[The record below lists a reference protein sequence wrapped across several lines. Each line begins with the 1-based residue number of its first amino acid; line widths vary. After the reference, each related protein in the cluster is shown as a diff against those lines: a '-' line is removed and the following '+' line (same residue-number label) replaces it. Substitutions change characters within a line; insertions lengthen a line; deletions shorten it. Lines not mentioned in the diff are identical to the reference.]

1 MSEATAGPDRP
12 LGLARLWWDQ
22 SVKAADHLLPLV
34 SALLGGPPPFAIRCW
49 DGSTSG
55 PAGARA
61 TLVFRNRRALR
72 RIAWRPDE
80 MGIARAYVAGDLDIE
95 GDLYAVLDM
104 EDVVERLATNDGL
117 TLTTRQK
124 LDAARTAVRLGAVGL
139 PPALPPEEVRRR
151 RGSKHSRQRDADA
164 ISHHYDV
171 GNDFY
176 RLVLGP
182 TLVYSC
188 AYFREQPSPTYGLDD
203 AQRDKLDLV
212 CTKLGLQPGQ
222 RLLDVGCGWGALVLH
237 AAQEYGVRAVG
248 VTVSEEQAV
257 LARKRVAEAGLTDR
271 VEIRVQDYR
280 EVIDGP
286 YDAIASVGMSEH
298 VGAEH
303 MVEYCRGLYAL
314 LPPGGRLLNHAIASI
329 RPLVAEEE
337 ARSSFIDRYV
347 FPDGELLPLS
357 TTLSACEHAGFE
369 VRDVENLR
377 EHYGLTLRGWVENL
391 QRAWPDAL
399 ALVSLARARIWLLY
413 MAGSVLAF
421 ELGEISINQV
431 LAVKQGPRGSSGLP
445 LTRAGWLTPA
455 R

>member
-1 MSEATAGPDRP
+1 MALCGEVAP
-12 LGLARLWWDQ
+12 
-22 SVKAADHLLPLV
+22 VKAAEQLLPLV
-34 SALLGGPPPFAIRCW
+34 EALLNGPAPFAIRCW
-49 DGSTSG
+49 DGSEAG
-55 PAGARA
+55 PAGAAEAAAEVKA

-80 MGIARAYVAGDLDIE
+80 MGIARAYVAGDLEIE
-95 GDLYAVLDM
+95 GDIYAVLDM
-104 EDVVERLATNDGL
+104 EDVVERLSTNDGL

-124 LDAARTAVRLGAVGL
+124 LSAVATAARLGALG
-139 PPALPPEEVRRR
+139 PPPPLPPEEVTQR
-151 RGSKHSRQRDADA
+151 RGRKHSRQRDADA
-164 ISHHYDV
+164 ISHHYDA

-182 TLVYSC
+182 SLVYSC
-188 AYFREQPSPTYGLDD
+188 AYFRQPPGPEYGLDQ
-203 AQRDKLDLV
+203 AQHDKLDLV
-212 CTKLGLQPGQ
+212 CRKLDLRPGQ
-222 RLLDVGCGWGALVLH
+222 RLLDVGCGWGSLLLH
-237 AAQEYGVRAVG
+237 AAQEYGAHAVG
-248 VTVSEEQAV
+248 VTISEEQAE
-257 LARKRVAEAGLTDR
+257 LGRMRIAEAGLTER

-280 EVIDGP
+280 EVTGGP

-298 VGAEH
+298 VGAERI
-303 MVEYCRGLYAL
+303 VEYARGLHDL

-357 TTLSACEHAGFE
+357 TTVSALEHAGFE

-391 QRAWPDAL
+391 QRSWPQAVE
-399 ALVSLARARIWLLY
+399 LVSPARARIWVLY
-413 MAGSVLAF
+413 MAGSVLGF
-421 ELGEISINQV
+421 ELGQISVNQV
-431 LAVKQGPRGSSGLP
+431 LAVKQGPRGASGLP
-445 LTRAGWLTPA
+445 LTREGWLTPA